1 MKMPLTLCCAYLR
14 THHFPGERS
23 LLVDVFQKAKTHF
36 TRKFRKRGAYTAD
49 STDNWSRTPRIILQF
64 FQQDPNFVVH
74 VSRIFTKPSP
84 NIINA
89 IVKLANDNT
98 RTGDGNTQEQRA
110 IFTLNKLGVRELVQ
124 WRKMPSSSIMHSF
137 VLVTVRSLLI
147 ELPLFS
153 ISLKAIAAFWC
164 RWMLENVKIAS
175 MSVCRDRTEKYLILT
190 LKIDSIPPKLFTEL
204 VFMALSWIVGK
215 PHEIHEG
222 IWIHHIR
229 LVSHL

>member
-1 MKMPLTLCCAYLR
+1 MLCLS
-14 THHFPGERS
+14 TNTSFPRWKVSSGGRFPKSEDS
-23 LLVDVFQKAKTHF
+23 LYKEISQ
-36 TRKFRKRGAYTAD
+36 TRRLHRLDGQLKPHA
-49 STDNWSRTPRIILQF
+49 
-64 FQQDPNFVVH
+64 DPNFVVH

>member
-23 LLVDVFQKAKTHF
+23 LLVDVFHKAKTHF
-36 TRKFRKRGAYTAD
+36 TRKFRKCGAYTD

-89 IVKLANDNT
+89 IFKLANDNT

-110 IFTLNKLGVRELVQ
+110 IFTLNKLGVQELVQ

-137 VLVTVRSLLI
+137 VL
-147 ELPLFS
+147 
-153 ISLKAIAAFWC
+153 
-164 RWMLENVKIAS
+164 
-175 MSVCRDRTEKYLILT
+175 YLINWVA
-190 LKIDSIPPKLFTEL
+190 S
-204 VFMALSWIVGK
+204 V
-215 PHEIHEG
+215 
-222 IWIHHIR
+222 
-229 LVSHL
+229 

>member
-1 MKMPLTLCCAYLR
+1 MNVYYIRVSVLVLFTS
-14 THHFPGERS
+14 HFDVAKSIINENA
-23 LLVDVFQKAKTHF
+23 VDVMLCLSTNTSFPRWKVSSGGRFPKSEDSLYKEISQ
-36 TRKFRKRGAYTAD
+36 TRRLHRLDGQLKPHA
-49 STDNWSRTPRIILQF
+49 
-64 FQQDPNFVVH
+64 DPNFVVH

-164 RWMLENVKIAS
+164 RWMLENVKIA
-175 MSVCRDRTEKYLILT
+175 
-190 LKIDSIPPKLFTEL
+190 
-204 VFMALSWIVGK
+204 
-215 PHEIHEG
+215 
-222 IWIHHIR
+222 
-229 LVSHL
+229 